1 MGHLNSEPLCKN
13 PSSNAPLSLCLLHLQ
28 VKENSRARSALLHV
42 MRKKTG
48 LRALDVERA
57 AYRKL
62 GWDDAPKEPAVSTWK
77 G

>member
-1 MGHLNSEPLCKN
+1 
-13 PSSNAPLSLCLLHLQ
+13 LSHCGIAWQ
-28 VKENSRARSALLHV
+28 VRENSRARSALLHV

-62 GWDDAPKEPAVSTWK
+62 GWDDPPKEPAVSTWE